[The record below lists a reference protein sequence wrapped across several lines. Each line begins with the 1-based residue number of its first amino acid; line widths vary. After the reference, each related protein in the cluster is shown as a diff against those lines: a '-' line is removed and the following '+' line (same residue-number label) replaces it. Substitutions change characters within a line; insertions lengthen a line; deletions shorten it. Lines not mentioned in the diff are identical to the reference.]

1 VSITASGLFVQNM
14 GIDVFDATQMAIN
27 LSLASHKL
35 GLVADALTP
44 NFDTNATWANVS
56 GNEVSGSGW
65 AAGGIALSAAA
76 AGATSTSPTLT
87 ISPAGTAMY
96 DMGDVSVANTT
107 LASAMAAVLYADAL
121 ADELILLVDFVTAV
135 STTAGTLG
143 IQWAAAGV
151 FTLDL
156 TP

>member
-1 VSITASGLFVQNM
+1 MAITASGLYVQNM
-14 GIDVFDATQMAIN
+14 GVDVYDATQMAIN
-27 LSLASHKL
+27 LALTSHKL
-35 GLVADALTP
+35 AGLSDTATP
-44 NFDTNATWANVS
+44 NFDTDVTWSAT
-56 GNEVSGSGW
+56 NEVTGTNW
-65 AAGGIALSAAA
+65 ATGGIALSVAA
-76 AGATSTSPTLT
+76 AGATSTAPTLT

-107 LASAMAAVLYADAL
+107 VTNMMAVREYADAL
-121 ADELILLVDFVTAV
+121 TDELILLVDFVTAV
-135 STTAGTLG
+135 STNAGTLG

>member
-1 VSITASGLFVQNM
+1 MAITASGLYVQNM
-14 GIDVFDATQMAIN
+14 GIDVFDATQLAIN
-27 LSLASHKL
+27 LALASHKL
-35 GLVADALTP
+35 AGLSDTATP
-44 NFDTNATWANVS
+44 NFDTDVTWTNA
-56 GNEVSGSGW
+56 NEVTGTGW
-65 AAGGIALSAAA
+65 VTGGIALSAAA

-96 DMGDVSVANTT
+96 DMNDVSVANTT
-107 LASAMAAVLYADAL
+107 ITNMMAVREYADAL
-121 ADELILLVDFVTAV
+121 LDELILLIDFVTAV
-135 STTAGTLG
+135 STNAGTLG